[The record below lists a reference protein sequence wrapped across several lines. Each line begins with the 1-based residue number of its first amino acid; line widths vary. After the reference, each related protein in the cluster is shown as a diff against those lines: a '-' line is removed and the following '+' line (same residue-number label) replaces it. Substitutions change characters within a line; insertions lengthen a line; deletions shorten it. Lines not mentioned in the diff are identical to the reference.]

1 MNNVARAGASDLAF
15 EPPLPDEYFPL
26 WRCIACGAMGN
37 SDPCMGACDYHK
49 LEVVRSVEYAEL
61 LDEAIVVMGHLK
73 KLTALVHRIAHL
85 PEEES
90 ERENS
95 YFTLRNCARDL
106 LRKTDPTG
114 KAQQNRMTE
123 PAEGLRAWLCHTCGQ
138 IEAPQT
144 CLGVCI
150 RPIEEYV
157 RAKHYNELIEQTTV
171 AAGRVQKL
179 RALVGRLA
187 WVSPR
192 PGQWLRASRAFQDDA
207 LAVLQAWQIASVP
220 SSPAHDLPR
229 QS

>member
-1 MNNVARAGASDLAF
+1 MNNVPVAESSDLGF

-37 SDPCMGACDYHK
+37 SNPCMGVCDYRK

-61 LDEAIVVMGHLK
+61 LDEAAVIMEHLK
-73 KLTALVHRIAHL
+73 MLTALVHRLAEL
-85 PEEES
+85 PKEES
-90 ERENS
+90 VRENS
-95 YFTLRNCARDL
+95 YRVLRDCARNL
-106 LRKTDPTG
+106 LREINPTG
-114 KAQQNRMTE
+114 KAQQNRVTE
-123 PAEGLRAWLCHTCGQ
+123 PAEGLRVWLCRACGQ

-157 RAKHYNELIEQTTV
+157 RAKHYSELMEQVTA
-171 AAGRVQKL
+171 AAGRVQTL
-179 RALVGRLA
+179 RTLVGRLA

-192 PGQWLRASRAFQDDA
+192 PGQWQRASRAFQDEA
-207 LAVLQAWQIASVP
+207 IAVLEAPQAASVP
-220 SSPAHDLPR
+220 SSPTQDLPG